1 MHSLTRISEL
11 LSYTASFQD
20 VLWNFAHL
28 EDSKRITL
36 SENPHFYLKLPT
48 LIDEYGGEFKAF
60 PAKMLQLKHNATIY
74 VLIDQPRL
82 VFLETENVSR
92 VFGNVFRL
100 KDVMIFKGLSNISF
114 YTYVILTTL
123 QTFTG
128 YSRENQ

>member
-1 MHSLTRISEL
+1 MSEL
-11 LSYTASFQD
+11 LGYTASFQE

-28 EDSKRITL
+28 ENSKRITL

-48 LIDEYGGEFKAF
+48 LTDEYGGEFKAS
-60 PAKMLQLKHNATIY
+60 PAEMLPLERNATIY

-82 VFLETENVSR
+82 VSLETEHVTR

-100 KDVMIFKGLSNISF
+100 KDVMIFKGLSNVPF
-114 YTYVILTTL
+114 YPYVILTTL